1 MAFGRHH
8 RDDGTFQ
15 GPIIS
20 GAPFRGATFD
30 EAPIGEAAFGGA
42 GQGDVDDE
50 HRNNED
56 IVTLTRVP
64 TRFGA
69 DVVVAALESCG
80 IKAGAVGHRVVVFER
95 DLATARAIIAE
106 TDDHYAADDQA
117 ADDDQPDLGQL

>member
-30 EAPIGEAAFGGA
+30 EAAIDEVGRAV
-42 GQGDVDDE
+42 VDDE
-50 HRNNED
+50 HRSDED

-80 IKAGAVGHRVVVFER
+80 IKAGAVGRRVVVFER
-95 DLATARAIIAE
+95 DLATAQAIIAE
-106 TDDHYAADDQA
+106 TDDQADF
-117 ADDDQPDLGQL
+117 GQQ